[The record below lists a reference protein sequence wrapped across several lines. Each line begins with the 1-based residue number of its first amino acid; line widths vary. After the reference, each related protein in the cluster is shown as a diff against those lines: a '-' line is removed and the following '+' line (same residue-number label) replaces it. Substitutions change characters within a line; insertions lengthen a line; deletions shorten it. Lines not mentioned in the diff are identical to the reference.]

1 MSNDSDS
8 HKGLVATTNW
18 ELLIKRTTLVRYL
31 PRIKVKERTVIV
43 ENESQHLL
51 NERNEIAETFE
62 EVSPLKRVIVFLLVM
77 AKD

>member
-1 MSNDSDS
+1 
-8 HKGLVATTNW
+8 
-18 ELLIKRTTLVRYL
+18 L

-51 NERNEIAETFE
+51 NERNEIVETFE